1 MDAEREMG
9 ERLKLVVTGR
19 YDLLVLFP
27 AIAEE
32 RRIVAGEDYYGDAVP
47 EVFQELLNESC
58 VGLVEADVNGSK
70 RPVTR
75 RKLPRFGELAPRN
88 WVRKLHGILTPC

>member
-19 YDLLVLFP
+19 YDLLALFL

-32 RRIVAGEDYYGDAVP
+32 RRIVAGQDYYWDALP
-47 EVFQELLNESC
+47 EVFQELLNETC

-75 RKLPRFGELAPRN
+75 RKFPRFLELALRN
-88 WVRKLHGILTPC
+88 WVRKPHGILSPR